1 MKCMAKEP
9 HGTERVRESE
19 ISRVQ
24 NLTDPLIMQG
34 LDADVSRSATV
45 DKDTGK
51 VVAMHADRNLGF
63 TVFGTCMPKCGV
75 SRE

>member
-1 MKCMAKEP
+1 MSANAWMKCKAKGP
-9 HGTERVRESE
+9 PGTERVSK

-24 NLTDPLIMQG
+24 NLTVRLIIQG

-45 DKDTGK
+45 DMETGK

-63 TVFGTCMPKCGV
+63 TVFGTCMPK
-75 SRE
+75 